1 MCGALFGVVVGRVV
15 DGAGK
20 GVVGVVER
28 CGWGGRELL
37 GADVSWFGL
46 CEVLGGDGVV
56 VVTRDRPVVVVD
68 HDRTAG
74 LLHHRG
80 GLDEVGD
87 AHHRASSS

>member
-15 DGAGK
+15 DSAGE

-28 CGWGGRELL
+28 CDWGGRELL

-46 CEVLGGDGVV
+46 WDVLGGDGVV
-56 VVTRDRPVVVVD
+56 VVTRDRSVVVVD
-68 HDRTAG
+68 DDRTAG
-74 LLHHRG
+74 LVHHG
-80 GLDEVGD
+80 GLDTVGD